1 MVKRNNKKYIYKAI
15 VDRVVDGDT
24 FDCIVDLGFNIIAKM
39 RFRLRNIN
47 TPEVRGKE
55 REEGLIVKEY
65 VKGLIE
71 NKEVLIETFKLG
83 KYGRYIVEIYLD
95 NNEELSTHLLDKGM
109 GKPFMTIEGFDIFH
123 L

>member
-47 TPEVRGKE
+47 TPEIRGKE

-95 NNEELSTHLLDKGM
+95 NNEELSTHLLDRGM